1 MSKRKLQQSPN
12 ASYDRFRTLFEQSL
26 DAIYIVATDGASIEA
41 NQAWHDLFGYTRE
54 DLATLKAADIYA
66 DPADRAD
73 FLRRIADTGF
83 VKDEVR
89 FKRKDGTVF
98 DSERTVVTVKDG
110 SGNVNAYQGII
121 HDITGRKRAEDA
133 LRDSEEKFRALFE
146 QSLDAIYVGTPDGR
160 VVDVNQ
166 AWLDLFGYDRADLPR
181 LRSVDFY
188 ADPADREDFVRR
200 MSRDGFVKDEVV
212 YKRKDGSRFLCQRYQ
227 TARRD
232 ASGRVISFHGINRDI
247 SALAAAEDALHASEQ
262 RFRSL
267 FEQSMDG
274 ISIAATDGT
283 SLEANQAW
291 LDLFGYTRDDL
302 ASLNA
307 VDVYAEPGVRDSF
320 LKRVNEMGFARDEVR
335 FRRKDGTVFD
345 CERSV
350 MALRDQSGALLGY
363 QAVNRDITER
373 ERARSELLQSES
385 KYRALFEHSMD
396 AISLVSPGGLLLDAN
411 QTYLDLFGYSKEDIG
426 VANVEGQYVEPSDR
440 TRMLEC
446 IVDHDDLVDDP
457 VRLRKRDGA
466 VMDCLRTVVA
476 RRDADGAVIGD
487 QSVIRDIT
495 AQKKAEEALRRS
507 EAFNRSIVEVI
518 PDIIIKVNAK
528 GEMLDIIASSDDQLA
543 VSRSEAA
550 GKSIVDILSTEDAPR
565 AAKAI
570 EEALRTNS
578 LQTMEYQLEM
588 PSGTRW
594 FEARFQP
601 SRHDEI
607 VALIRDITERKRAEQ
622 AVHESEERFSQLAE
636 QSRTWAWEVD
646 FEGLYTYVDRVAEQ
660 VIGYHPEELVGKKY
674 FYDLHPETRREEFK
688 TAGLHIVQS
697 GGELAHFENPV
708 VSKDGRT
715 LWFST
720 SGIPL
725 LGDDGHVLGYRGW
738 DVDITAQ
745 RQVALALGESEAR
758 FRSLFEQSWDAIY
771 VGTPEGTIIDV
782 NQSWLDL
789 FGYSRDE
796 LSRITVLDL
805 YADPSD
811 RSQFLRRITAEGRVQ
826 DEVRY
831 KKKDGTVFDCERTVV
846 VRTDAQG
853 RAIAYQ
859 GIFRDVSQRNRDRA
873 ELERLARFDSLTG
886 ILNRRLILER
896 VDEWIVHVRRY
907 KGHLSVVMLDIDH
920 FKQVNDRYGHQVG
933 DRVLADT
940 AHLLQRSLRQT
951 DFAGRYG
958 GEEFLLVLPQTDA
971 AGAAVIA
978 ERARVILQGTAMHDA
993 EGGTYGVTASFGVAE
1008 WSARNDVDAL
1018 VGRADAAMYRAKE
1031 LGRNRVE
1038 VAPFPEHAP
1047 PEK

>member
-1 MSKRKLQQSPN
+1 
-12 ASYDRFRTLFEQSL
+12 
-26 DAIYIVATDGASIEA
+26 
-41 NQAWHDLFGYTRE
+41 
-54 DLATLKAADIYA
+54 
-66 DPADRAD
+66 
-73 FLRRIADTGF
+73 
-83 VKDEVR
+83 
-89 FKRKDGTVF
+89 
-98 DSERTVVTVKDG
+98 
-110 SGNVNAYQGII
+110 
-121 HDITGRKRAEDA
+121 
-133 LRDSEEKFRALFE
+133 
-146 QSLDAIYVGTPDGR
+146 
-160 VVDVNQ
+160 
-166 AWLDLFGYDRADLPR
+166 
-181 LRSVDFY
+181 
-188 ADPADREDFVRR
+188 
-200 MSRDGFVKDEVV
+200 
-212 YKRKDGSRFLCQRYQ
+212 
-227 TARRD
+227 
-232 ASGRVISFHGINRDI
+232 
-247 SALAAAEDALHASEQ
+247 
-262 RFRSL
+262 
-267 FEQSMDG
+267 
-274 ISIAATDGT
+274 
-283 SLEANQAW
+283 
-291 LDLFGYTRDDL
+291 
-302 ASLNA
+302 
-307 VDVYAEPGVRDSF
+307 
-320 LKRVNEMGFARDEVR
+320 
-335 FRRKDGTVFD
+335 
-345 CERSV
+345 
-350 MALRDQSGALLGY
+350 
-363 QAVNRDITER
+363 
-373 ERARSELLQSES
+373 
-385 KYRALFEHSMD
+385 
-396 AISLVSPGGLLLDAN
+396 
-411 QTYLDLFGYSKEDIG
+411 
-426 VANVEGQYVEPSDR
+426 
-440 TRMLEC
+440 MLEC

>member
-83 VKDEVR
+83 VKDEIR

-98 DSERTVVTVKDG
+98 DSARTVVTVKDG
-110 SGNVNAYQGII
+110 SGNVTAYQGII

-133 LRDSEEKFRALFE
+133 LRDSEEKYRALFE

-188 ADPADREDFVRR
+188 ADPADRGDFVRR
-200 MSRDGFVKDEVV
+200 MTRDGFVKDEVV

-232 ASGRVISFHGINRDI
+232 ASGRVVSFHGINRDI

-267 FEQSMDG
+267 FEQSMDA
-274 ISIAATDGT
+274 INVVAPDGRI
-283 SLEANQAW
+283 LEANQAW
-291 LDLFGYTRDDL
+291 MDLFGYRRDDL
-302 ASLNA
+302 ANLSA

-320 LKRVNEMGFARDEVR
+320 LKRVNEMGFARDEVS

-396 AISLVSPGGLLLDAN
+396 AISVVSPGGLLLDAN
-411 QTYLDLFGYSKEDIG
+411 QTYLDLFGYTKEDIG
-426 VANVEGQYVEPSDR
+426 FANVEGQYLEPADR
-440 TRMLEC
+440 TRMLEW
-446 IVDHDDLVDDP
+446 IVDHDELVDDP

-476 RRDADGAVIGD
+476 RRDADGAVIGE

-518 PDIIIKVNAK
+518 PDIIIKFNAK
-528 GEMLDIIASSDDQLA
+528 GEMLDIIAATDDKLY
-543 VSRSEAA
+543 
-550 GKSIVDILSTEDAPR
+550 APR
-565 AAKAI
+565 EVLLGRRIADIVSPADAVRADQVIK
-570 EEALRTNS
+570 EVLTTQS
-578 LQTMEYQLEM
+578 LQIFEYQLM
-588 PSGTRW
+588 TPTGKLW
-594 FEARFQP
+594 FEARLFP
-601 SRHDEI
+601 LGPTEV
-607 VALIRDITERKRAEQ
+607 VALIRDITDRKRAEQ
-622 AVHESEERFSQLAE
+622 VLRESEERFSQLAE

-646 FEGLYTYVDRVAEQ
+646 FNGLYTYVDRVAEQ
-660 VIGYHPEELVGKKY
+660 VIGYRPEELVGKKY
-674 FYDLHPETRREEFK
+674 FYDLHPEAQREEFK
-688 TAGLHIVQS
+688 TAGLQIIQS

-708 VSKDGRT
+708 VSKDGRII
-715 LWFST
+715 WFSS

-745 RQVALALGESEAR
+745 RQAALALGESEAR

-771 VGTPEGTIIDV
+771 VGTPEGIITDV

-796 LSRITVLDL
+796 LSCVTGLDL

-811 RSQFLRRITAEGRVQ
+811 RSQFLRRIAKEGRVR

-873 ELERLARFDSLTG
+873 ELERLARFDALTG
-886 ILNRRLILER
+886 LLSRRVILDKA
-896 VDEWIVHVRRY
+896 DEWIVQTRRY

-951 DFAGRYG
+951 DFVGRYG
-958 GEEFLLVLPQTDA
+958 GEEFLLVLPRTDA
-971 AGAAVIA
+971 AGAAIIS
-978 ERARVILQGTAMHDA
+978 ERARVILQGTAMQDD
-993 EGGTYGVTASFGVAE
+993 EGGTFGITASLGVAE
-1008 WSARNDVDAL
+1008 WRDGNDVDAL
-1018 VGRADAAMYRAKE
+1018 VGRADAALFRAKE
-1031 LGRNRVE
+1031 AGRNRVE
-1038 VAPFPEHAP
+1038 VAPLPQHPP